1 MTSQYDDIIVGAGS
15 TGAVLAARLSED
27 APPDIRYGRTMSF
40 QEHDWDFRANIRDG
54 RKIRYPRGKV
64 TGGSSAVGA
73 TVCLRGAPADY
84 DEWAEAG
91 NPAWA
96 WNEVLPYFRRLEDD
110 LDFGGED

>member
-27 APPDIRYGRTMSF
+27 ASRRVLLIEAGPDYLTREDTPPDIRYGRTMSF

-64 TGGSSAVGA
+64 TGGGA
-73 TVCLRGAPADY
+73 APRAAGGPGGAA
-84 DEWAEAG
+84 
-91 NPAWA
+91 
-96 WNEVLPYFRRLEDD
+96 
-110 LDFGGED
+110 